1 MIDNR
6 IFFVVEKHPACN
18 FMRSSATDGIKVV
31 TTGERKFIMIADR
44 LGKITDCKKSVFLA
58 PGGFFILSCSTAG

>member
-6 IFFVVEKHPACN
+6 IFFVIEEHPACN

-31 TTGERKFIMIADR
+31 TTGERKFIRIADR
-44 LGKITDCKKSVFLA
+44 LGKIADFKKSVF
-58 PGGFFILSCSTAG
+58 

>member
-6 IFFVVEKHPACN
+6 IFFVIEKHPACN

-31 TTGERKFIMIADR
+31 TTGERKFIRIADR
-44 LGKITDCKKSVFLA
+44 LGKIADFKKSVF
-58 PGGFFILSCSTAG
+58 